1 MKRAL
6 LIVCLL
12 AASWPACAWRR
23 GSPPPYRSGEVLVEY
38 RASASLAQTKALQAA
53 IGLTP
58 KRSLA
63 GGRIELLQLPSMMDV
78 PGALAT
84 LRSESDVKYA
94 EPNYLRYP
102 KLVVPDDSF
111 FGDQWGLYNTGQA
124 NFVQGGP
131 AGTPGADLNLLPAW
145 DPSGD
150 GSFPR
155 TGDGAVTVAI
165 LDDGFET
172 SHPDLAAN
180 FIAGYDFVHNDTNVA
195 PDSNADAH
203 GTEVA
208 GALGAVGNNHLGVAG
223 AIWNVKLMPLKFG
236 FDLATEIDALEYAI
250 AHGAQI
256 VNASFGGPGYSQIEH
271 DEIAKLAS
279 HDILFVTAAGNE
291 NSNTDFAGAEYPA
304 NYRLPN
310 LVAVAATNRQD
321 DIASFSTYGPVSVDV
336 AAPGLQIVTT
346 TLHAGYTTAPGVS
359 GTSLS
364 APYAA
369 GVAALI
375 RDYVSGASALQT
387 RARLIEGAAAGADPA
402 SPVNQRTAGGRIDAA
417 GSLNLAA
424 RPALVIEPQQ
434 IATYSSSDEA
444 GNPVT
449 VPILAPV
456 TVVNDPDGNGVLDPG
471 ETADLQI
478 TLTNL
483 WQPATLVRGALSA
496 SGGGVT
502 VNSGTQA
509 FADIPT
515 QGSASA
521 SFSVTVPAV
530 VSGHQYVDFSLALTA
545 LGGYSAT
552 RHFTLEL
559 GSLADNVPQTQAIG
573 TNLYDWFHTW
583 HYTLTSLPAGDD
595 TLTFQTQAG
604 NDIDIVV
611 SYQAPPQYDIDLAV
625 NDIPGADTSRAVY
638 YVNQP
643 DARLGA
649 APGGNEYVNIRNPQ
663 PGTYYVTV
671 IDYDQTQNAQYTL
684 TAFANKGGVGHYDSS
699 TLAYQASQNGSSG
712 GGVFAPAGL
721 LGLAAAAALRRRR
734 LNSAC

>member
-1 MKRAL
+1 MKRVFLMAS
-6 LIVCLL
+6 LL
-12 AASWPACAWRR
+12 AASGPTFAWR
-23 GSPPPYRSGEVLVEY
+23 GHALPPYRSGEVLVEY
-38 RASASLAQTKALQAA
+38 RDSASLAQTKALQTA
-53 IGLTP
+53 IGMTP
-58 KRSLA
+58 KRSFA
-63 GGRIELLQLPSMMDV
+63 GGRIELLQLPATMDV

-102 KLVVPDDSF
+102 KLVTPNDTY
-111 FGDQWGLYNTGQA
+111 FGDLWGILNTGQA

-165 LDDGFET
+165 LDNGFET
-172 SHPDLAAN
+172 THPDLAAN
-180 FIAGYDFVHNDTNVA
+180 FIAGYDFVHNDTNVS
-195 PDSNADAH
+195 PDSDQDDH

-208 GALGAVGNNHLGVAG
+208 GALGAVGNNGIGVAG
-223 AIWNVKLMPLKFG
+223 AIWNVKLLPLKFNY
-236 FDLATEIDALEYAI
+236 DLASEIQALDYAI

-271 DEIAKLAS
+271 DEIAKLGAN
-279 HDILFVTAAGNE
+279 DILFVTAAGNE

-310 LVAVAATNRQD
+310 VVAVAATNRQD
-321 DIASFSTYGPVSVDV
+321 DIASFSTYGPVTVDV

-346 TLHAGYTTAPGVS
+346 TLHGGYTTAPGIS

-364 APYAA
+364 TPYAA

-375 RDYVSGASALQT
+375 RDYVSGASAIET
-387 RARLIEGAAAGADPA
+387 RARLIEGANAGLDGA
-402 SPVNQRTAGGRIDAA
+402 SPVNRRTAGGRIDAA
-417 GSLNLAA
+417 QSLNLAA

-434 IATYSSSDEA
+434 IATYSSTDED

-456 TVVNDPDGNGVLDPG
+456 TVINDPDGNGVLDPG

-483 WQPATLVRGALSA
+483 WQAATLVRGTLSA

-502 VNSGTQA
+502 VNSGTVT
-509 FADIPT
+509 FAANLAS
-515 QGSASA
+515 QGSATA
-521 SFSVTVPAV
+521 TFNVTVPSV
-530 VSGHQYVDFSLALTA
+530 VTGHQYVDFSLTLTA

-559 GSLADNVPQTQAIG
+559 GTLADNVPQTQAIG
-573 TNLYDWFHTW
+573 TDLYDWFHTW

-595 TLTFQTQAG
+595 TLTFQASAG

-625 NDIPGADTSRAVY
+625 NDIPGADTSQSIY

-643 DARLGA
+643 DALLGA

-671 IDYDQTQNAQYTL
+671 IDYDQTQGAQYTL
-684 TAFANKGGVGHYDSS
+684 NAFTNKGGVGNYASS
-699 TLAYQASQNGSSG
+699 TLAYQASQHQG
-712 GGVFAPAGL
+712 GGGAFAPASL
-721 LGLAAAAALRRRR
+721 LLLAAAAWRRR
-734 LNSAC
+734 LSRAC